1 MAYNVIP
8 KTNTEMRKASKSL
21 NDDAAKDA
29 ILVYSVLQQR
39 FPEFKDPLAIDPKVK
54 SKVKL
59 FRGLKGA
66 IEIAELK
73 KSYKIKVLDIS
84 WGDGSRGNRGA
95 SNAGGLFEKELEKSL
110 LEWLETGEP
119 SGKFKDFALDL
130 VNQYELEDCVAV
142 EVIAEGGENKK
153 RPMKIVN
160 GHWHIG
166 GASPSAGYDIGAT
179 VTDITLKTECTD
191 GSKHTIYLSCKTS
204 GTTTLSNLGTK
215 TNVFPL
221 DQIRSRNIEKES
233 GIALLKTFGLVED
246 DFCSIF
252 IEAESGKVVSGY
264 VDTSPN
270 YNASLL
276 KELIL
281 GSIGYGY
288 HYCHL
293 TKGHV
298 KNFKM
303 TKEFATR
310 CAQVNSVTNYYG
322 GKGGNAQRIDMV
334 VDTPTMEFKFTI
346 RDTSGSGG
354 GMPDKLQSGY
364 KFKTESE
371 YTEFEDS

>member
-8 KTNTEMRKASKSL
+8 KTNTEMRKASKAL
-21 NDDAAKDA
+21 NEDAAKDA
-29 ILVYSVLQQR
+29 MLVYSCLQQR
-39 FPEFKDPLAIDPKVK
+39 FPEFPDPLAMDPKVK
-54 SKVKL
+54 SKIKL

-73 KSYKIKVLDIS
+73 KSCKVKVLDIS

-95 SNAGGLFEKELEKSL
+95 SNAGGLFERELEKSL
-110 LEWLETGEP
+110 FEWLQTGEP
-119 SGKFKDFALDL
+119 SGKFKDFTLDL
-130 VNQYELEDCVAV
+130 VNLYELEDCVAV
-142 EVIAEGGENKK
+142 EVIAEGGLNKK

-166 GASPSAGYDIGAT
+166 DTSPSAGYDIGAT

-191 GSKHTIYLSCKTS
+191 GRKHTIYLSCKTS

-221 DQIRSRNIEKES
+221 SEIRNRNIEKDA
-233 GIALLKTFGLVED
+233 GQALLKTFGLSEN

-252 IEAESGKVVSGY
+252 IEAEQGKVVSGY
-264 VDTSPN
+264 VDTNPKYDSQ
-270 YNASLL
+270 LL

-293 TKGHV
+293 TKGHI

-303 TKEFATR
+303 TKEFANK

-322 GKGGNAQRIDMV
+322 GKTGNGQRIDMV
-334 VDTPTMEFKFTI
+334 VDTPTMEFKFNI
-346 RDTSGSGG
+346 RDTSGNGN
-354 GMPDKLQSGY
+354 GMPDKLQSAY
-364 KFKTESE
+364 KFKDESE
-371 YTEFEDS
+371 YTEFEDD